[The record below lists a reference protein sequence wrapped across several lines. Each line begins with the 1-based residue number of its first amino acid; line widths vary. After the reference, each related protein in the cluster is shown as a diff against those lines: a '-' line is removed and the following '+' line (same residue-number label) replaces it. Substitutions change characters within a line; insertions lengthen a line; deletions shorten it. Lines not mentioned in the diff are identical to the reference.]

1 MNAMHNFLTSLSLMF
16 SLNITCYSIFFKQ
29 RMGNNL
35 CNIVEIISVI
45 FIAVVLHA
53 ETWIQGSLN
62 LIVNKGEKLSCSGD
76 LLIFFSFEGA

>member
-1 MNAMHNFLTSLSLMF
+1 
-16 SLNITCYSIFFKQ
+16 
-29 RMGNNL
+29 MGNNL